1 MVELLW
7 KIIRKFLLKLVMG
20 LSKLE
25 EQYSRE
31 IILNFCPCRY

>member
-7 KIIRKFLLKLVMG
+7 KIIRKFLLKLVME

-25 EQYSRE
+25 QQYSRE
-31 IILNFCPCRY
+31 IILNFCSCRY